1 MTAVSLSRV
10 SKVFPGKGRW
20 NLFSP
25 PAPAVSAVKDFSLEV
40 NEGEIVGLLGRNGAG
55 KTTLLR
61 ILAGY
66 LYADSGRTRVLGREL
81 PREESLL
88 KGQVIYVGPEER
100 SFFFR
105 LTVGQNLNLFLLLH
119 GLSDW
124 AAAAS
129 PWLDHFG
136 ARELLP
142 RRFDSLSTGQRQ
154 RVALVRAFAAGA
166 KLVLLDEPFRSLD
179 DEGIVRLGEALE
191 RLAGPTTFLVASPQD
206 HALLKH
212 CNRLVR
218 ME

>member
-1 MTAVSLSRV
+1 MTAVSLSGV

-25 PAPAVSAVKDFSLEV
+25 PAPAVPAVKEISLEV
-40 NEGEIVGLLGRNGAG
+40 HEGEIVGLLGRNGAG

-66 LYADSGRTRVLGREL
+66 LYADSGTTRVLGLEL
-81 PREESLL
+81 PREESRL
-88 KGQVIYVGPEER
+88 KGRVIYVGPEER

-105 LTVGQNLNLFLLLH
+105 LTVAQNLNLFLLLH
-119 GLSDW
+119 GIPGW

-136 ARELLP
+136 VRELLP

-166 KLVLLDEPFRSLD
+166 KLVLQDEPFRSLD

-206 HALLKH
+206 HPLLKR

-218 ME
+218 MG